1 MVFENPVLLVQHSII
16 LIIYFIYMVLRKRLP
31 KANKLYEWA
40 VFLTFAVNIII
51 SSLINSRVLPGT
63 LFGFDSK
70 ATPATNQ
77 FRGAFYT
84 YTAFSVLEANSFAL
98 YFGPLFLIGEY
109 FFLKNDAAFYEEI
122 FENQEYAEKY
132 ENFS

>member
-1 MVFENPVLLVQHSII
+1 
-16 LIIYFIYMVLRKRLP
+16 MVLRKRLP
-31 KANKLYEWA
+31 KANRLYEWA

-51 SSLINSRVLPGT
+51 SSLINSRVLPGA
-63 LFGFDSK
+63 LFGFDPK

-84 YTAFSVLEANSFAL
+84 YTAFSVLKADSFAL
-98 YFGPLFLIGEY
+98 YFGPLFLIGEF
-109 FFLKNDAAFYEEI
+109 FFLKNDAAFYEKI
-122 FENQEYAEKY
+122 FENQEFAERH

>member
-1 MVFENPVLLVQHSII
+1 MRVKLANTN
-16 LIIYFIYMVLRKRLP
+16 RLH
-31 KANKLYEWA
+31 EWA

-63 LFGFDSK
+63 LFGFDPNV
-70 ATPATNQ
+70 TPATNQ

-84 YTAFSVLEANSFAL
+84 YTAFSVLKADSFAL

-109 FFLKNDAAFYEEI
+109 FFLKNDEAFHKD
-122 FENQEYAEKY
+122 FD
-132 ENFS
+132 

>member
-16 LIIYFIYMVLRKRLP
+16 LTIYFFYIVLRKRLP
-31 KANKLYEWA
+31 KANRLYEWA

-77 FRGAFYT
+77 CRGAFYT
-84 YTAFSVLEANSFAL
+84 YSAFSVLKADSFAL

-109 FFLKNDAAFYEEI
+109 FCLKNDAAFYKKI
-122 FENQEYAEKY
+122 FEDQEFAERH